1 MAQDRKNSRNCQQA
15 LDQRVTTLD
24 QRMGALEQAIYG
36 IINELGRG
44 FGQQQQQIT
53 RLEKRID
60 AVDVGLT
67 GLREAIEAR
76 IIAAMLR
83 PEAG

>member
-1 MAQDRKNSRNCQQA
+1 
-15 LDQRVTTLD
+15 
-24 QRMGALEQAIYG
+24 MGALEQAIYG

>member
-1 MAQDRKNSRNCQQA
+1 
-15 LDQRVTTLD
+15 
-24 QRMGALEQAIYG
+24 MGALEQAIHG

-44 FGQQQQQIT
+44 FDQQQQQIT

-67 GLREAIEAR
+67 GLREASKAR